1 MAKINTLLSQRLKTA
16 SEKLSKMTNLVE
28 LSSSGNLSSF
38 AGVFRVTVLNETEK
52 QTLKDILNQYK
63 NENQEVIQD
72 LEYLS
77 SLTAEVKAINSQ
89 AIILHGERIQKA
101 QQILTSYQEGA
112 FSAWLICTYGNRQ
125 TPYNFLQ
132 YYELYRAIPASMQA
146 QLDLI
151 PRQAA
156 YSLASRQGP
165 LAQKQHII
173 KTYQGQSKQELLEL
187 IRITFPLSIKDK
199 RAQDVANIAILN
211 LQKILVQIKKSTFC
225 PTNKQKQQL
234 FSLFK
239 ELKTS
244 VESLHD

>member
-1 MAKINTLLSQRLKTA
+1 MAKINSLLSQRLKTA
-16 SEKLSKMTNLVE
+16 SDKLSKMTHLVE
-28 LSSSGNLSSF
+28 LSSNGNLSSF
-38 AGVFRVTVLNETEK
+38 TGVFRITNLNETEK
-52 QTLKDILNQYK
+52 QTLEKILNQYK
-63 NENQEVIQD
+63 KENQEVIQD
-72 LEYLS
+72 LEHLS
-77 SLTAEVKAINSQ
+77 SLTAEVKAINNQ

-101 QQILTSYQEGA
+101 QQILTNYQEGA

-132 YYELYRAIPASMQA
+132 YYELHSAIPTSLQT

-156 YSLASRQGP
+156 YSLASRQGS

-187 IRITFPLSIKDK
+187 IRVTFPLPIKDK
-199 RAQDVANIAILN
+199 RAQDLANIAILS
-211 LQKILVQIKKSTFC
+211 LKKTLTTIKNSTFC

-234 FSLFK
+234 FSLLK

-244 VESLHD
+244 VESLL

>member
-1 MAKINTLLSQRLKTA
+1 MAKINSLLSQRLKTA

-38 AGVFRVTVLNETEK
+38 AGVFRITALNETEK
-52 QTLKDILNQYK
+52 QTLKTILDQYK
-63 NENQEVIQD
+63 NKNQEVLQD

-132 YYELYRAIPASMQA
+132 YYELYRAIDVSLQS

-173 KTYQGQSKQELLEL
+173 KTYHGQSKQELLEL
-187 IRITFPLSIKDK
+187 IRTTFPLSIKDK
-199 RAQDVANIAILN
+199 RAQDVANMTILN

-234 FSLFK
+234 FSLLK

-244 VESLHD
+244 VESVI

>member
-16 SEKLSKMTNLVE
+16 SEKFSKMTNLVE

-38 AGVFRVTVLNETEK
+38 AGVFRITTLNETEK

-132 YYELYRAIPASMQA
+132 YYELYRAIPVSLQT

-199 RAQDVANIAILN
+199 RAQDVANITILG
-211 LQKILVQIKKSTFC
+211 LKKILVQIKKSAFC

-234 FSLFK
+234 LSLLK

>member
-16 SEKLSKMTNLVE
+16 SEKFSKMTNLVE

-38 AGVFRVTVLNETEK
+38 AGVFRVTVLNEAEK
-52 QTLKDILNQYK
+52 QTLEDILNQYK

-132 YYELYRAIPASMQA
+132 YYELYRAIPVSLQA

-165 LAQKQHII
+165 LTQKQHII

-187 IRITFPLSIKDK
+187 IRTTFPLSIKDK
-199 RAQDVANIAILN
+199 RAQDVANITILN
-211 LQKILVQIKKSTFC
+211 LQKILMQIKKSTFC
-225 PTNKQKQQL
+225 PTGKQKQQL
-234 FSLFK
+234 FSLLK

>member
-1 MAKINTLLSQRLKTA
+1 MAKINSLLSQRLKTA

-38 AGVFRVTVLNETEK
+38 AGVFRITTLNETEK
-52 QTLKDILNQYK
+52 QALKNILDQYK
-63 NENQEVIQD
+63 NKNQEVVQD

-132 YYELYRAIPASMQA
+132 YYELHNAIPTALQD
-146 QLDLI
+146 QLNLI

-165 LAQKQHII
+165 LVQKQHII

-187 IRITFPLSIKDK
+187 IRITFPLPIKDK
-199 RAQDVANIAILN
+199 RAQDLANIAILS
-211 LQKILVQIKKSTFC
+211 LKKILAITKSSTFC

-234 FSLFK
+234 FSLLK

-244 VESLHD
+244 VKSSS

>member
-1 MAKINTLLSQRLKTA
+1 MAKINSLLSQRLKTA
-16 SEKLSKMTNLVE
+16 SEKLSKMTDLVE

-38 AGVFRVTVLNETEK
+38 AGVFRITTLNETEK
-52 QTLKDILNQYK
+52 QMLKNILDQYK
-63 NENQEVIQD
+63 NKNQEVIQD

-77 SLTAEVKAINSQ
+77 SITAEVKAINSQ
-89 AIILHGERIQKA
+89 AIILHGERIEKA

-132 YYELYRAIPASMQA
+132 YYELYNAIDVSLQS

-156 YSLASRQGP
+156 YSLASRQGS
-165 LAQKQHII
+165 LAQKQQIL

-187 IRITFPLSIKDK
+187 IRTTFPLSIKDK
-199 RAQDVANIAILN
+199 RAQDLANITISSLSKTLA
-211 LQKILVQIKKSTFC
+211 KIKNPAFC
-225 PTNKQKQQL
+225 PTRKQKKQL
-234 FSLFK
+234 FSL
-239 ELKTS
+239 LKQLTTS
-244 VESLHD
+244 VASFHD

>member
-16 SEKLSKMTNLVE
+16 SRKLSKMTNLVE

-38 AGVFRVTVLNETEK
+38 AGVFRVTVLNEMEK
-52 QTLKDILNQYK
+52 QTLEDILNQYK
-63 NENQEVIQD
+63 NENQEVVQD

-89 AIILHGERIQKA
+89 AIILHGERIKKA

-112 FSAWLICTYGNRQ
+112 FSSWLICTYGNRQ

-132 YYELYRAIPASMQA
+132 YYELHSAIPASMQV

-199 RAQDVANIAILN
+199 RAQDIANVTILS
-211 LQKILVQIKKSTFC
+211 LQKTLVQIKKSTFC
-225 PTNKQKQQL
+225 PNNKQKQQL
-234 FSLFK
+234 FSLLK

-244 VESLHD
+244 VESLDD

>member
-1 MAKINTLLSQRLKTA
+1 MAKINSLLSQRLKTA

-38 AGVFRVTVLNETEK
+38 AGVFRITVLNETEK

-132 YYELYRAIPASMQA
+132 YYELYRAIPASLQA

-165 LAQKQHII
+165 LDRKQHII

-199 RAQDVANIAILN
+199 RAQDAANLTILN
-211 LQKILVQIKKSTFC
+211 LKKILVQIKKSTFC
-225 PTNKQKQQL
+225 PSHKQKQQL
-234 FSLFK
+234 FNLLK